1 MNAYA
6 FGQEVLGRLR
16 ESLERSPYRDLTFE
30 SLRLEDNDG
39 DYDLVALFR
48 HVDYP
53 GCLFGYY
60 WTRIYGS
67 VLDEA
72 REQGQQDVSCD
83 EAHYV
88 VGDFLDNLAEEVY
101 AGNGDL
107 PKDCQPDSVTWITPR
122 PYVPNS
128 P

>member
-1 MNAYA
+1 MNAHA
-6 FGQEVLGRLR
+6 FGQEVLGRLS
-16 ESLERSPYRDLTFE
+16 EFLERSPYRDLTFE
-30 SLRLEDNDG
+30 SLRLEENDG

-60 WTRIYGS
+60 WTRIYSS
-67 VLDEA
+67 VLNEA
-72 REQGQQDVSCD
+72 REQGQQDVSHD
-83 EAHYV
+83 EAEYV
-88 VGDFLDNLAEEVY
+88 LADFLDNLTEEVY

-107 PKDCQPDSVTWITPR
+107 PRDCEPDSVTWITPR